1 VAKVKVFNPH
11 DGVECLDLELMV
23 DAGSTYTWIRHDR
36 LEKLNIKP
44 RGRVKFKTI
53 GSRLVERHVGEAV
66 VECMNTRATT
76 IIVFAEE
83 SDNEVLGLHALEG
96 LRLEVDPV
104 TKQLKEVEAVLA
116 L

>member
-1 VAKVKVFNPH
+1 LKSLTSGPA
-11 DGVECLDLELMV
+11 
-23 DAGSTYTWIRHDR
+23 
-36 LEKLNIKP
+36 EK
-44 RGRVKFKTI
+44 VKFKI
-53 GSRLVERHVGEAV
+53 IDDRLIERYVGEAV
-66 VECMNTRATT
+66 IECMNTRATT

-96 LRLEVDPV
+96 LRLEIDPV